1 MSSGF
6 IPKNTAVPVP
16 VATMN
21 AVGNWKGASPQYNG
35 LNQFFAKWQM
45 IQLPS
50 EQITYIAPYQ
60 FARMKEAY
68 AGCFAAT

>member
-1 MSSGF
+1 
-6 IPKNTAVPVP
+6 
-16 VATMN
+16 
-21 AVGNWKGASPQYNG
+21 
-35 LNQFFAKWQM
+35 M

-68 AGCFAAT
+68 AGCFADLKDTHVSKYLFEGIDQNGCFNNCTTQFCIALDLRTVAGSEKNGI